1 MSHIR
6 AGLAIIALC
15 IVGAGCSSPV
25 TGTPAAEGA
34 GPSAAAP
41 APPAPAPP
49 GPVPDGAAP
58 NGSADG
64 GECPLAASD
73 LSSATSLS
81 WELRRTEKDYPLET
95 AEGLK
100 ATVCVFTTSDRPQ
113 FGGDPLVMRVDTI
126 SGPDAAKL
134 RSNFERVCT
143 ENGGELAPTTAAE
156 GAEVCR
162 SRGSVTD
169 GNIADGD
176 RYGRRLR
183 GQRRHRDGNVIDVLI
198 PRGARVGFLTPTSLS
213 S

>member
-15 IVGAGCSSPV
+15 VVAAGCSSPV

-41 APPAPAPP
+41 ARPAPA
-49 GPVPDGAAP
+49 PDGAAP
-58 NGSADG
+58 DGSADG

-100 ATVCVFTTSDRPQ
+100 ATVCIFTTSDRPQ
-113 FGGDPLVMRVDTI
+113 LGGDPLVLRVDTI

-143 ENGGELAPTTAAE
+143 ENRGELAPSTAAE

-162 SRGSVTD
+162 SRGSVTE

-176 RYGRRLR
+176 RT
-183 GQRRHRDGNVIDVLI
+183 VDVYVVN
-198 PRGARVGFLTPTSLS
+198 ADTETATSLTS
-213 S
+213 SFDAVLASVS